1 MDKTKNEDY
10 KSVLISS
17 LIAIALLAALLGL
30 PAIKS
35 LDFLIL
41 AMLVLPPLFAFTVAS
56 GGYVL
61 GALAMA
67 LCFAVGYALDN
78 RLAVILAAICVPFAF
93 AAGYAVRARLRLRHS
108 VMASGAA
115 ALAGVLLGVGAL
127 WLMTGQMPV
136 DFFANQLEVS
146 FSGLSDAEVL
156 SLYQL
161 VRIPDLFTG
170 AVTQAALDS
179 ASRADA
185 VTYLVGLF
193 REALNYH
200 LVGMIGC
207 YSLLMGLTGYLI
219 PRALRKKLGDDVVA
233 IPPFAEFSLP
243 RRFWLAFALSYLFA
257 IIGSSY
263 GWPGFAILE
272 VTVLSIYGLVL
283 SVQELAFLDFLYQ
296 RNKMGKGVR
305 VVLHALGLIISSM
318 LGNLLMWLGLFEN
331 IANLRVRMDT
341 KGGVVP

>member
-1 MDKTKNEDY
+1 LDRIKNEDY
-10 KSVLISS
+10 KSVLVSS

-35 LDFLIL
+35 PDFVIL

-67 LCFAVGYALDN
+67 LCFAVGYALDS
-78 RLAVILAAICVPFAF
+78 RLALILAAVCVPFAIT
-93 AAGYAVRARLRLRHS
+93 AGYAFRKKLRLRHS

-136 DFFANQLEVS
+136 DFFSNQLQSS

-161 VRIPDLFTG
+161 VRIPDLLTG
-170 AVTQAALDS
+170 ALTQAALDS

-185 VTYLVGLF
+185 VTYLVGQF

-200 LVGMIGC
+200 LVGLIGC
-207 YSLLMGLTGYLI
+207 YSLLIGLVGYLI

-272 VTVLSIYGLVL
+272 VTVLSIYGLAL
-283 SVQELAFLDFLYQ
+283 SVQGLAFLDFLYQ
-296 RNKMGKGVR
+296 RNKMGKTAR
-305 VVLHALGLIISSM
+305 VVLHVLVLIISSM
-318 LGNLLMWLGLFEN
+318 MGNLLMWLGLIEN
-331 IANLRVRMDT
+331 IANLRVRIDA